1 MSCEG
6 EGRKMFTRLGRLR
19 NDDSVAQ
26 IAGKAVAD
34 GKKSGERTGGK
45 VGQEWGRLSAAGRGR
60 RT

>member
-1 MSCEG
+1 
-6 EGRKMFTRLGRLR
+6 MFTRLGRLR

-45 VGQEWGRLSAAGRGR
+45 VGQEWGRQSGGSRGR